1 MLDRHMS
8 LDFAALVRYLLESG
22 ANPNTIC
29 TNPWLNLDSISFCM
43 AKQEEESLRYDDRSG
58 TALDQFAWELV
69 RPRCEGYEQ
78 DVGNTI
84 YMDLVHSDG
93 NFSRPPE
100 IALEIRPYFWFGT
113 FAIEHQQLETF
124 PEQFEGNSLWVLC
137 LLTSDKS

>member
-8 LDFAALVRYLLESG
+8 LDFAALARYLLESG

-29 TNPWLNLDSISFCM
+29 TNLWPNPDSIVFSRVE
-43 AKQEEESLRYDDRSG
+43 QERKSLRYDDCSG
-58 TALDQFAWELV
+58 TALDHFAWKLV
-69 RPRCEGYEQ
+69 RPRCCEFYEQ

-100 IALEIRPYFWFGT
+100 IYSEIHPYFWFGM

-124 PEQFEGNSLWVLC
+124 PEQFEGSSLWV

>member
-22 ANPNTIC
+22 ANPNTIW
-29 TNPWLNLDSISFCM
+29 TNPWLNMGSIFLCH
-43 AKQEEESLRYDDRSG
+43 AEQEEDWLRYDGRSG

-69 RPRCEGYEQ
+69 WSCDEGYEQ
-78 DVGNTI
+78 DVGNMI

-100 IALEIRPYFWFGT
+100 IALEIRPYSWFGT

-124 PEQFEGNSLWVLC
+124 PEQFEGNSLWA